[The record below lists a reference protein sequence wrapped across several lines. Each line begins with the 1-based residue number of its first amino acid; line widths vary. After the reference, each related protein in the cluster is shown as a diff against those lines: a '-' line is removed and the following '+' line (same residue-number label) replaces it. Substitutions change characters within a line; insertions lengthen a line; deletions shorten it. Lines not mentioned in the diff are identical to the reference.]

1 MIQETLSKWN
11 LIKASKQFRVYR
23 LLSVLSIGILD
34 FSENAFSSFPKIK
47 LDSFVR
53 RSYDTSQR

>member
-1 MIQETLSKWN
+1 MIQETLSKRN

-34 FSENAFSSFPKIK
+34 FLKMLFIISKNKA
-47 LDSFVR
+47 
-53 RSYDTSQR
+53 